1 MVPSLRFLPR
11 WWLIL
16 SVLLA
21 VALSLGAIAWLAMIA
36 RRGRPL
42 PPPPPPRAAPAAPP
56 PITVSFPED
65 GCPAV
70 GESLL
75 ALHHKVRRR
84 PRVGAKAKADHH
96 RTVWRGTSDLTA
108 LLSSLLFPS
117 FLFVRR
123 A

>member
-21 VALSLGAIAWLAMIA
+21 VAFSLGAIAWLAMIA
-36 RRGRPL
+36 RHGRPL
-42 PPPPPPRAAPAAPP
+42 PPPPRAAPAAPP
-56 PITVSFPED
+56 PVTVTFPED

-75 ALHHKVRRR
+75 ALHHKVR
-84 PRVGAKAKADHH
+84 PPPCGEGHHH
-96 RTVWRGTSDLTA
+96 RAMWEH
-108 LLSSLLFPS
+108 
-117 FLFVRR
+117 RR
-123 A
+123 